1 MQAVQNPKNVM
12 RAFYMTFLL
21 ITALNVSKFTFAIFT
36 SRLFSKFGKPRLIRE
51 TSKIYTNNL
60 ALVPFIWARKF
71 YEKRIKRLECC
82 CGWRKG

>member
-1 MQAVQNPKNVM
+1 
-12 RAFYMTFLL
+12 MTFLL

-71 YEKRIKRLECC
+71 YVNNLKRHT
-82 CGWRKG
+82 